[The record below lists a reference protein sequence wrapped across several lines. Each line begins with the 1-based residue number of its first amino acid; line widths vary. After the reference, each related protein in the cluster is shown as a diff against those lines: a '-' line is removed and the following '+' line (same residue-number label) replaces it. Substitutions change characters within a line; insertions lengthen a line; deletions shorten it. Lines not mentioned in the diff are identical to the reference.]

1 MRRASRSDRFFR
13 QDDTRTLAERFI
25 EAHVPPG
32 ATILTQPYSAVLTPS
47 REGLTEA
54 LTRNLGSAEAAST
67 KFQLQ
72 LALDPYPS
80 PAYRLIYLG
89 RGGLD
94 AEKIYVDPARAGWE
108 RRAGAAEAAGRDVCP
123 RQALQ

>member
-1 MRRASRSDRFFR
+1 MLPFLAIFAAWALSSLTSGPASGRRSSGVAVALAAAPGALASVRSDLFLR

-25 EAHVPPG
+25 EANVAPG
-32 ATILTQPYSAVLTPS
+32 TTILTQPYSAVLTPS

-72 LALDPYPS
+72 LSLIPI
-80 PAYRLIYLG
+80 RLQRI
-89 RGGLD
+89 
-94 AEKIYVDPARAGWE
+94 A
-108 RRAGAAEAAGRDVCP
+108 
-123 RQALQ
+123 